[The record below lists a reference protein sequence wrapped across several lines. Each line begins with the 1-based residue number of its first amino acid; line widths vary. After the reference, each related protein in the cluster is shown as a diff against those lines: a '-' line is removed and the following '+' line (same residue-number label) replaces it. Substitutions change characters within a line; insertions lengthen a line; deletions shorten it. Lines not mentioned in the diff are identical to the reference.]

1 MRSLSPMKHLVLLA
15 CAFINVAKAITIPV
29 GTELDIRLT
38 SEVTSTGPNNQR
50 VTGVLTAP
58 VFVNGTL
65 ALGAGTQLTGNTA
78 DVSPY
83 KPATD
88 GTTEQPAALR
98 IQFTKI
104 LDARGQSKSVYC
116 VLKDVDNARE
126 TVNSSG
132 LVTGIQQSET
142 YEAQIDRGISKL
154 ESRYAQFAQIL
165 TGVKG
170 AIVKQ
175 VDASIDFK
183 PGTDLKLELTRAL
196 DWNAPASPAPVG
208 PITPAEQLAAMVN
221 AQPFRTMALNPPDPS
236 DMTNLMFIGTAEQ
249 VQKAFADAGWFPAEA
264 LSQNSKME
272 TARAI
277 IENRGYKEAPMSILT
292 LDGRPPDL
300 ALQKQTDTFSKR
312 HHIRIWQRPQQ
323 FDGKPVWV
331 AAATHD
337 ISITFS
343 PAAKNFTHGIDP
355 NIDAE
360 RSKVVNDLLFTGT
373 VHGVAL
379 VERTNIPQNASNA
392 TGDKLLTDGKMAV
405 LEF

>member
-1 MRSLSPMKHLVLLA
+1 MKHLVLLA
-15 CAFINVAKAITIPV
+15 LAITSAAKAVTIPV
-29 GTELDIRLT
+29 GTELNVRLT
-38 SEVTSTGPNNQR
+38 SDVSSSAPSGGR
-50 VTGVLTAP
+50 VTAVLVTP
-58 VFVNGTL
+58 VFVNG
-65 ALGAGTQLTGNTA
+65 APAISAGTQLTGNTA
-78 DVSPY
+78 DVHPY
-83 KPATD
+83 KAGTD
-88 GTTEQPAALR
+88 GGAEQPATLR

-104 LDARGQSKSVYC
+104 QDSRGQSKTIYC

-126 TVNSSG
+126 TVGSSG
-132 LVTGIQQSET
+132 LITGIRQAET
-142 YEAQIDRGISKL
+142 FESQIDRGIDKL

-165 TGVKG
+165 TGVKD
-170 AIVKQ
+170 ALIKQ
-175 VDASIDFK
+175 VDTSIGYK
-183 PGTDLKLELTRAL
+183 PGVDLKLEMSRAL
-196 DWNAPASPAPVG
+196 EWNTPAAASAVG
-208 PITPAEQLAAMVN
+208 PITPAAELEDMATS
-221 AQPFRTMALNPPDPS
+221 QPYRTMALNPPDPS
-236 DMTNLMFIGTAEQ
+236 DMTNLLFIGTAAQ
-249 VQKAFADAGWFPAEA
+249 VQAAFQSAGWFAADA

-277 IENRGYKEAPMSILT
+277 IENRGYKEAPMSVLT
-292 LDGRPPDL
+292 LEGRPPDL

-323 FDGKPVWV
+323 FNGKPVWV

-343 PAAKNFTHGIDP
+343 PAARNFTHGIDP

-392 TGDKLLTDGKMAV
+392 TGDRLVTDGKIAV

>member
-1 MRSLSPMKHLVLLA
+1 MKLIIPLVLTMA
-15 CAFINVAKAITIPV
+15 SMAQAVSIPV
-29 GTELDIRLT
+29 GTELAVRLT
-38 SEVTSTGPNNQR
+38 SDVTSSAPSGQR
-50 VTGVLTAP
+50 VTAVLIAP
-58 VFVNGTL
+58 VFINGTP
-65 ALGAGTQLTGNTA
+65 AISAGTQFIGNTA
-78 DVSPY
+78 DVNPY
-83 KPATD
+83 KPAT
-88 GTTEQPAALR
+88 GQAAEQPATLR
-98 IQFTKI
+98 IHFTKVQ
-104 LDARGQSKSVYC
+104 DAQGQSKSIYC

-126 TVNSSG
+126 TVDSSG
-132 LVTGIQQSET
+132 LITGIQQSET
-142 YEAQIDRGISKL
+142 YEAQIDRGINKL

-170 AIVKQ
+170 AILKQ
-175 VDASIDFK
+175 VDPSIDYK
-183 PGTDLKLELTRAL
+183 SGTDLTLEITRAF
-196 DWNAPASPAPVG
+196 DWNTPASAIAVG
-208 PITPAEQLAAMVN
+208 PITPAAGLDAMGN
-221 AQPFRTMALNPPDPS
+221 SQPFRTKALNPPDPS

-249 VQKAFADAGWFPAEA
+249 VQAAFRSAGWFAADA

-272 TARAI
+272 PARSI
-277 IENRGYKEAPMSILT
+277 IETRGYNEAPMSILT
-292 LDGRPPDL
+292 LEGRPPDL

-323 FDGKPVWV
+323 FNGKPVWV

-355 NIDAE
+355 NIDVE

-379 VERTNIPQNASNA
+379 VERTNIPQNASND
-392 TGDKLLTDGKMAV
+392 TGDKLLTDGRKAE

>member
-1 MRSLSPMKHLVLLA
+1 MKHVAFLA
-15 CAFINVAKAITIPV
+15 LALATLAKAVSIPA
-29 GTELDIRLT
+29 GTELEVRLT
-38 SEVTSTGPNNQR
+38 SDVSSNAPSGQPVTA
-50 VTGVLTAP
+50 VLTTP
-58 VFVNGTL
+58 VFINGTP
-65 ALGAGTQLTGNTA
+65 AISAGAQLIGNTA

-83 KPATD
+83 KPAT
-88 GTTEQPAALR
+88 GQAPEQPATLR
-98 IQFTKI
+98 LHFTKI
-104 LDARGQSKSVYC
+104 QDSGGQSKSISC

-126 TVNSSG
+126 TVNNSG
-132 LVTGIQQSET
+132 LITGIQQSET
-142 YEAQIDRGISKL
+142 FAAQIDRGINKL

-165 TGVKG
+165 TGVKS
-170 AIVKQ
+170 AIVSQ
-175 VDASIDFK
+175 VDASIDYK
-183 PGTDLKLELTRAL
+183 SGTDLKLEVTRAF
-196 DWNAPASPAPVG
+196 DWNAPASASPVG
-208 PITPAEQLAAMVN
+208 PITPAAELDALVN
-221 AQPFRTMALNPPDPS
+221 SEPFRTMALNPPDPS

-249 VQKAFADAGWFPAEA
+249 VQAAFQKAGWFAADA

-277 IENRGYKEAPMSILT
+277 IENRGYKEAPMSILI
-292 LDGRPPDL
+292 LEGKPPDL
-300 ALQKQTDTFSKR
+300 ALQKQTDTFAKR

-323 FDGKPVWV
+323 FNGKPVWV

-343 PAAKNFTHGIDP
+343 PASKNFTHGIDP

-379 VERTNIPQNASNA
+379 VERNNIPQNASNA

>member
-1 MRSLSPMKHLVLLA
+1 MRFPSPIKHVALLVFALA
-15 CAFINVAKAITIPV
+15 TAAKAVNIPA
-29 GTELDIRLT
+29 GTELNVRLT
-38 SEVTSTGPNNQR
+38 SDVNSNAPSGQR
-50 VTGVLTAP
+50 VTAVLTTP
-58 VFVNGTL
+58 VFVNGTP
-65 ALGAGTQLTGNTA
+65 AISAGTQFTGNTA
-78 DVSPY
+78 DVNPY
-83 KPATD
+83 KPAT
-88 GTTEQPAALR
+88 GQTPEQPAALR
-98 IQFTKI
+98 LHFTKI
-104 LDARGQSKSVYC
+104 QDSKGQSKSISC

-126 TVNSSG
+126 TVDSSG
-132 LVTGIQQSET
+132 LITGIQQSET
-142 YEAQIDRGISKL
+142 FESQIDRGINKL

-170 AIVKQ
+170 AIIKQ
-175 VDASIDFK
+175 VDPSINYK
-183 PGTDLKLELTRAL
+183 SGTDLTLEVTRAF
-196 DWNAPASPAPVG
+196 DWNAPASALSAG
-208 PITPAEQLAAMVN
+208 PITPAGELDTTVN
-221 AQPFRTMALNPPDPS
+221 SQPFRTMALNPPDPS

-249 VQKAFADAGWFPAEA
+249 VQAAFQSAGWFPADA

-292 LDGRPPDL
+292 LEGKPPDL
-300 ALQKQTDTFSKR
+300 ALQKQTDTFAKR

-323 FDGKPVWV
+323 FNGKPVWV

-343 PAAKNFTHGIDP
+343 PAARNFTHGIDP

-379 VERTNIPQNASNA
+379 VERNNIPQNASNA
-392 TGDKLLTDGKMAV
+392 TGDQLVTDGKMAV

>member
-1 MRSLSPMKHLVLLA
+1 MRSPMNHLAFPILA
-15 CAFINVAKAITIPV
+15 LASVAQAASIPT
-29 GTELDIRLT
+29 GTELNVRLT
-38 SEVTSTGPNNQR
+38 SDVSSNTPSGQR
-50 VTGVLTAP
+50 VTAVLTTP
-58 VFVNGTL
+58 VFVNGTPVIS
-65 ALGAGTQLTGNTA
+65 AGTQLMGNTA
-78 DVSPY
+78 DTRPY
-83 KPATD
+83 KPAAD
-88 GTTEQPAALR
+88 GGAEQQAALR
-98 IQFTKI
+98 VHFTKI
-104 LDARGQSKSVYC
+104 EDPKGQSKSISC

-126 TVNSSG
+126 TVDPSG
-132 LVTGIQQSET
+132 LITGIRQSET
-142 YEAQIDRGISKL
+142 FAAQIDRGINKL
-154 ESRYAQFAQIL
+154 QSRYAQFAQIL

-170 AIVKQ
+170 AMLNQ
-175 VDASIDFK
+175 VDSSIDYK
-183 PGTDLKLELTRAL
+183 AGTDLKLEIIRAF
-196 DWNAPASPAPVG
+196 DWNAPASASSVG
-208 PITPAEQLAAMVN
+208 PITPAAELDAAVN
-221 AQPFRTMALNPPDPS
+221 SQPFRTMALNPPDPS

-249 VQKAFADAGWFPAEA
+249 VQAAFQSAGWFAADA
-264 LSQNSKME
+264 LGQNSKME

-292 LDGRPPDL
+292 LEGKPPDL
-300 ALQKQTDTFSKR
+300 ALQKQTNTFAKR

-323 FDGKPVWV
+323 FNGKPIWV

-343 PAAKNFTHGIDP
+343 PTAKNFTHGIDP

-379 VERTNIPQNASNA
+379 VERSKIPQNASNA

>member
-1 MRSLSPMKHLVLLA
+1 MRLIILLIVA
-15 CAFINVAKAITIPV
+15 TASMAKAASVPA
-29 GTELDIRLT
+29 GTELAVRLT
-38 SEVTSTGPNNQR
+38 SDVSSNAPGGQR
-50 VTGVLTAP
+50 VTAVLAAP
-58 VFVNGTL
+58 VFVNG
-65 ALGAGTQLTGNTA
+65 APAISVGTQLTGNTA
-78 DVSPY
+78 DVNPY
-83 KPATD
+83 KPAT
-88 GTTEQPAALR
+88 GQVAEQPATLR
-98 IQFTKI
+98 IHFTQIQDSK
-104 LDARGQSKSVYC
+104 GQSKPISC

-126 TVNSSG
+126 TVDSSG
-132 LVTGIQQSET
+132 LITGIQQSET
-142 YEAQIDRGISKL
+142 FAAQIDRGINKL

-170 AIVKQ
+170 AILKQ
-175 VDASIDFK
+175 VDPSIDYK
-183 PGTDLKLELTRAL
+183 SGTDLTLEITRAF
-196 DWNAPASPAPVG
+196 DWNAPASAISAG
-208 PITPAEQLAAMVN
+208 PITPAAELEAMVN
-221 AQPFRTMALNPPDPS
+221 SQPFRTMALNPPDPS

-249 VQKAFADAGWFPAEA
+249 VQAAFQSAGWFAADA

-292 LDGRPPDL
+292 LEGKPPDL
-300 ALQKQTDTFSKR
+300 ALQKQTDTFAKR

-323 FDGKPVWV
+323 FNGKPVWI

-343 PAAKNFTHGIDP
+343 PTAKNFSHGIDP

-373 VHGVAL
+373 VHGIAL
-379 VERTNIPQNASNA
+379 VERNNIPQNASNA